1 MIPKW
6 HWSNKPEKEKR
17 EILKRMSKGWFG
29 GSNNK
34 TKLGIKNR
42 VKCKCLFCGKEFE
55 VKKSRK
61 DNGRGKFCSKKCFS
75 NYRNIL
81 IDKEC
86 SYCKKKFKVSRA
98 NKKTKVYCSKE
109 CFSKG
114 MSIKITGKKHSIK
127 SRKKMSKFWKGKSRP
142 WLIGKPG
149 GMLGKKHNEKTKK
162 ELSKAKMKDKNPS
175 WRGGIS
181 FEPYTPKFNNTLKK
195 KIRKRDNYTCQ
206 FCGKLQ
212 KDELKQYNRRL
223 PIHHIDYNKKN
234 CEECNLITLCC
245 GCNGKVNYD
254 RLDWMNYFRDKLKN
268 L

>member
-1 MIPKW
+1 MSRKW
-6 HWSNKPEKEKR
+6 ESTENHWSKKYKGTKKYKEITEKV
-17 EILKRMSKGWFG
+17 SKGW
-29 GSNNK
+29 SNLIYQK
-34 TKLGIKNR
+34 KDR

-114 MSIKITGKKHSIK
+114 MSIKITGKKHSKETRKKISK
-127 SRKKMSKFWKGKSRP
+127 FLEKRKYLETTRKKMSKIMSGKR
-142 WLIGKPG
+142 
-149 GMLGKKHNEKTKK
+149 
-162 ELSKAKMKDKNPS
+162 NPS
-175 WRGGIS
+175 WLGGTS
-181 FEPYTPKFNNTLKK
+181 FEPYGLEFNKILKEQ
-195 KIRKRDNYTCQ
+195 IRKRDGYRCQ
-206 FCGKLQ
+206 QCFRHQ
-212 KDELKQYNRRL
+212 DELYTKTGQKYKL
-223 PIHHIDYNKKN
+223 PVHHIDYNKKN
-234 CEECNLITLCC
+234 NDQSNLISLCGNC
-245 GCNGKVNYD
+245 HGQTNFG
-254 RLDWMNYFRDKLKN
+254 REDWMNYFRDKLKN